1 MDRVTA
7 AVGLGSNLG
16 DRRAHLD
23 YAASKLH
30 RLLAGLKV
38 SRYYDTKPVGTSGPQ
53 PMFLNAAAVGRT
65 ELSARSLLDALLAIE
80 ELGGVVPVD
89 VSGTERRADGNGAG
103 AARAVIAEDAR
114 DAQAF
119 VDRWRVRIA
128 AMPNAR
134 HARMVDVILGEVLE
148 AKRFFEQALAGRTDL
163 LGRRGET
170 LGPSHGGPL

>member
-1 MDRVTA
+1 VTDVLPLLQEFA
-7 AVGLGSNLG
+7 
-16 DRRAHLD
+16 RE
-23 YAASKLH
+23 KLTA
-30 RLLAGLKV
+30 LL
-38 SRYYDTKPVGTSGPQ
+38 RHQ
-53 PMFLNAAAVGRT
+53 AAATLVAQYDANNTYQYIINR
-65 ELSARSLLDALLAIE
+65 EEAQLSWIAKAIE

-170 LGPSHGGPL
+170 LGPSHGEVLASRWIE